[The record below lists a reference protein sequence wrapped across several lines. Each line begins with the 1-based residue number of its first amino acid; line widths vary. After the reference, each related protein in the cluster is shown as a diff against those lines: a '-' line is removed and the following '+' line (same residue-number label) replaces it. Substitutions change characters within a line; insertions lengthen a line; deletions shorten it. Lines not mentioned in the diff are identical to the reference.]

1 MKKIHLLLAG
11 LLAAGA
17 TSVGAQGYW
26 TNPSSNA
33 TWKNATGLC
42 WRAGYWTPAMATAEC
57 DPDLAPKPAPK
68 PAAAPARAPAPAPA
82 AKPAA
87 KPKALRVVAVG
98 LFDYNKSALTE
109 RARQLID
116 RDVVAKLGQFASI
129 QVVNV
134 NGHTDR
140 LGSAQYNQK
149 LSEKRAE
156 AVKAYLVAKGVD
168 ASKIETFGYG
178 KTLPVRS
185 CPDQK
190 DRAAMISCLEANRRV
205 EVEVIGLPK

>member
-1 MKKIHLLLAG
+1 MNTTRLI
-11 LLAAGA
+11 LAAVLTAASGLA
-17 TSVGAQGYW
+17 SAQGYW
-26 TNPSSNA
+26 TNPASGA
-33 TWKNATGLC
+33 TWKNSTGLC

-57 DPDLAPKPAPK
+57 EPDLAPKPAPK
-68 PAAAPARAPAPAPA
+68 PAAAPAAKPAPAPV
-82 AKPAA
+82 AKPAP
-87 KPKALRVVAVG
+87 KPKTLRVTAVG
-98 LFDYNKSALTE
+98 LFDFNKVALTE
-109 RARQLID
+109 QARRLID
-116 RDVVAKLGQFASI
+116 KDVVSKLGLFATI

-168 ASKIETFGYG
+168 AAKIETFGYG